1 MFENSSK
8 KGLESPFYTLYEIQ
22 KGDTLYKISKEFNVN
37 TKLLSELNGLNI
49 DDYIYPGQTLL
60 IPKKDVSYYI
70 TKDGDT
76 LYTVS
81 NIFKTTEKDIVEQN
95 RTIYLLAGQMIYY
108 KKQTFTVFFLYIIH
122 ILIIS
127 CYNLNI
133 IGVG

>member
-8 KGLESPFYTLYEIQ
+8 KGLESTFYTLYEIQ

-81 NIFKTTEKDIVEQN
+81 SIFKTTEKDIVEQN

-108 KKQTFTVFFLYIIH
+108 KK
-122 ILIIS
+122 
-127 CYNLNI
+127 
-133 IGVG
+133 